1 MKANKENKQAS
12 AKAQVENVQAV
23 SAPVEN
29 TQAVYILD
37 ENGVQQVK
45 QASKTIVAD
54 NKDFRRQLDT
64 NLMILERQYKELES
78 TRKAFD
84 YLAHVTSTPVEN
96 FFKADFVRKLY
107 KICEFR
113 TLDEN
118 GIPNGV
124 YTCIAETHKKTDKT
138 NWERLATQAANN
150 IGEILDIS
158 HTLDEKSGLY
168 YTPIYNF
175 TASNI
180 LRYLQKIDS
189 YVISLANYRTKKA
202 SEARKAKKAAKK
214 AAKAQAAQA
223 AQGEANAAA

>member
-1 MKANKENKQAS
+1 MKTNKENKQAS
-12 AKAQVENVQAV
+12 AKAQVENVQAK
-23 SAPVEN
+23 AQVEN
-29 TQAVYILD
+29 AKAVYILD
-37 ENGVQQVK
+37 ENGVNEVK
-45 QASKTIVAD
+45 KAAKKIVD
-54 NKDFRRQLDT
+54 ENKDFRRQLET
-64 NLMILERQYKELES
+64 NLMILERQYKELDA

-84 YLAHVTSTPVEN
+84 YLARVTDTPVEQ

-107 KICEFR
+107 KTHEFR

-118 GIPNGV
+118 GIPDGV
-124 YTCIAETHKKTDKT
+124 YTCIAEAHKKTDKT

-150 IGEILDIS
+150 TGETLDIAHS
-158 HTLDEKSGLY
+158 LDEKSGLY

-189 YVISLANYRTKKA
+189 YVVSLANYRAKKA
-202 SEARKAKKAAKK
+202 AESRKAKKQAKK

-223 AQGEANAAA
+223 EQGEANAAA

>member
-1 MKANKENKQAS
+1 MKTNKGNKQAS
-12 AKAQVENVQAV
+12 AKTQVENVQVLAQ
-23 SAPVEN
+23 VEN

-107 KICEFR
+107 KTCEFR

-118 GIPNGV
+118 GTPNGV

-150 IGEILDIS
+150 TGETLDIA

-202 SEARKAKKAAKK
+202 SEARKAKKAQKK

>member
-1 MKANKENKQAS
+1 M
-12 AKAQVENVQAV
+12 
-23 SAPVEN
+23 
-29 TQAVYILD
+29 Y
-37 ENGVQQVK
+37 
-45 QASKTIVAD
+45 KT
-54 NKDFRRQLDT
+54 
-64 NLMILERQYKELES
+64 
-78 TRKAFD
+78 
-84 YLAHVTSTPVEN
+84 
-96 FFKADFVRKLY
+96 
-107 KICEFR
+107 CEFR

-118 GIPNGV
+118 GIPDGV

-150 IGEILDIS
+150 IGEALDIA

-214 AAKAQAAQA
+214 AAKANAAQA